1 LTPST
6 RAYQPHASGTT
17 TVVAQHDPATGL
29 VETVSDVAQRE
40 AAAYS
45 HGEQHP
51 LGGYLGIMGAYV
63 GSVAAGA
70 VIARVLGRSVPGRVS
85 TRDILLTGIA
95 TFRLSRL
102 MAKDPVTSPMRA
114 PFTRFEGVSGPG
126 ELQEEVRGEGVR
138 HAVGELVTCPFCIS
152 HWLATA
158 FGFGFVLAP
167 EVTRFVAAMMSAE
180 AAADFLQFAYS
191 AVEQRVQ

>member
-1 LTPST
+1 
-6 RAYQPHASGTT
+6 
-17 TVVAQHDPATGL
+17 VAQQHDTATGV
-29 VETVSDVAQRE
+29 VETVADAAQRE

-63 GSVAAGA
+63 ASVGAGA
-70 VIARVLGRSVPGRVS
+70 VLARVLGRRVPQRVS
-85 TRDILLTGIA
+85 TRDIVLTGIA
-95 TFRLSRL
+95 TFRISRL

-114 PFTRFEGVSGPG
+114 PFTRFEGVSGPS
-126 ELQEEVRGEGVR
+126 ELKEEVRGDGAR
-138 HAVGELVTCPFCIS
+138 HAIGELLTCPFCIG

-167 EVTRFVAAMMSAE
+167 DMTRFVAAMMSAE

-191 AVEQRVQ
+191 AVEQPVE

>member
-1 LTPST
+1 M
-6 RAYQPHASGTT
+6 
-17 TVVAQHDPATGL
+17 AQHDPATGF
-29 VETVSDVAQRE
+29 VETVADAAQRE

-63 GSVAAGA
+63 ASVGAGT
-70 VIARVLGRSVPGRVS
+70 VLARVLGRRVPRHLS
-85 TRDILLTGIA
+85 TRDIVLAGVA
-95 TFRLSRL
+95 TFRIARL
-102 MAKDPVTSPMRA
+102 MAKDPVTSPVRA
-114 PFTRFEGVSGPG
+114 PFTRFEGVSGPS
-126 ELQEEVRGEGVR
+126 ELKEDVRGEGVR
-138 HAVGELVTCPFCIS
+138 HAVGELLTCPFCIG
-152 HWLATA
+152 HWVATA

-191 AVEQRVQ
+191 AVEQRAG